1 MDTTWPT
8 IESIELVRSVTQAI
22 LAATDPSQAVARW
35 AESLPVGDA
44 PISLLA
50 VGKAAI
56 PMATSALNAL
66 GDRVARSLVY
76 STEHPSAP
84 SLDSRCT
91 VLIGDHPLATDRN
104 VAGARQVV
112 EFLADPSAADHH
124 LIVLLSGGGSALLT
138 LPAPGLPLDELTHLA
153 ATLMRRGCPIEELNC
168 VRKHCEQL
176 KGGRL
181 AGTSSAK
188 RTTVCVLSDVIG
200 DPLTT
205 IASGPFAPDP
215 TTFADALDVLT
226 QYDALDLSEAITDFV
241 RAGAAGDH
249 AETPK
254 PGDPV
259 FDRVTHNV
267 ILNNADAVLAARDAI
282 RSPDHIPAIL
292 SVHTGTAQ
300 NAAKRLAEA
309 LGQHNAVVLGGEPVV
324 AGVPEGSLGGP
335 IQEAV
340 LAAALELESDLF
352 DWLVMGLA
360 TDGRDGPTDAAG
372 AAIDRTMLRRARDR
386 GLPLEDAIHSHNT
399 HPLISDM
406 NALIRT
412 GPTGTNVNDVLI
424 AIRR

>member
-1 MDTTWPT
+1 MDTAWPT
-8 IESIELVRSVTQAI
+8 IESIELVRSVTRAI

-56 PMATSALNAL
+56 PMATSALNTL
-66 GDRVARSLVY
+66 DDRVARSLVY
-76 STEHPSAP
+76 STEHPGTP

-112 EFLADPSAADHH
+112 EFLTDPLATDHH

-226 QYDALDLSEAITDFV
+226 QYDALDLSEAITGFV

-267 ILNNADAVLAARDAI
+267 ILNNTDAVLAARDVI
-282 RSPDHIPAIL
+282 GTHDHIPAIL
-292 SVHTGTAQ
+292 
-300 NAAKRLAEA
+300 
-309 LGQHNAVVLGGEPVV
+309 
-324 AGVPEGSLGGP
+324 
-335 IQEAV
+335 
-340 LAAALELESDLF
+340 
-352 DWLVMGLA
+352 
-360 TDGRDGPTDAAG
+360 
-372 AAIDRTMLRRARDR
+372 
-386 GLPLEDAIHSHNT
+386 
-399 HPLISDM
+399 
-406 NALIRT
+406 
-412 GPTGTNVNDVLI
+412 
-424 AIRR
+424 